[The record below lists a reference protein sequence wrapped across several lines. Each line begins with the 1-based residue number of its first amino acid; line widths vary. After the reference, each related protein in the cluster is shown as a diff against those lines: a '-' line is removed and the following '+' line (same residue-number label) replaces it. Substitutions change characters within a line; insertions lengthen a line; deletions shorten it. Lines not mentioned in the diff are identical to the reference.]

1 MFSLCTLLYGDHF
14 SLAERCLSSI
24 LSTGAVHNVA
34 DIRIGLNQVC
44 PETEFVV
51 ETFTQNWLDAA
62 PQSRVTVY
70 ESQQQYKYPMMRR
83 MFYDPDNPLA
93 DTVMWFDDDS
103 YVDDPESFWKAVTT
117 CAKMAPGL
125 PYVGGQ
131 VWSLYIPEKRRKWLR
146 TQRWYEAGKEHDTVK
161 FPQGAFWFAPSWLI
175 QELNWPIPEL
185 KHCGGD
191 SLLGEILHHQGINI
205 RPCSLG
211 VRVNADEHGN
221 HSRSKRRGY
230 TERELGY
237 NYDGKPL
244 PTDHQDFDCKVTR
257 HVHASGGVRQ
267 GAS

>member
-14 SLAERCLSSI
+14 ALAERCLSSI
-24 LSTGAVHNVA
+24 LSSGAVNNVA

-83 MFYDPDNPLA
+83 MFHDPDNALA
-93 DTVMWFDDDS
+93 ERIMWFDDDS
-103 YVDDPESFWKAVTT
+103 YIDDPKTFWEQVCRVSTHDWFVA
-117 CAKMAPGL
+117 
-125 PYVGGQ
+125 GQ
-131 VWSLYIPEKRRKWLR
+131 IWSLYLPERRRRWLR
-146 TQRWYEAGKEHDTVK
+146 EQEWYRREKEHDTVK
-161 FPQGAFWFAPSWLI
+161 FAQGAFWYAPSTLI
-175 QELNWPIPEL
+175 KALNWPIPEL

-191 SLLGEILHHQGINI
+191 SLLGEILYHKGILLQA
-205 RPCSLG
+205 RSAG
-211 VRVNADEHGN
+211 VRINADEHGN

-257 HVHASGGVRQ
+257 HVHAGGGVRQ